1 MPRSPDQID
10 YGLSCNDL
18 YNLVLIMLDSLPDI
32 EEDFSNLALQLL
44 AIQHS
49 DQEQSLRHFY
59 VVVQSDN

>member
-49 DQEQSLRHFY
+49 D
-59 VVVQSDN
+59 